1 MKREKQDTIRE
12 KISDKIVQFSKPI
25 YFNLKRN
32 RKEWEVTQ
40 KDLELMPIGT
50 LGNDLS
56 LFLIKHQFHIIP
68 KAEFHDVFHVIF
80 EIGTE
85 MKDEVCIQFVPLGNG
100 SISFANL
107 ITTAISIL
115 IYPEY
120 LLDFYKY
127 FQKGRKAVKF
137 YDWDWEQL
145 LQCQTK
151 DLRARIFKTKI

>member
-25 YFNLKRN
+25 YFYLKRN
-32 RKEWEVTQ
+32 KRAWEITQ
-40 KDLELMPIGT
+40 KDLALMPIGT

-56 LFLIKHQFHIIP
+56 LFLNKNKFDIIP

-100 SISFANL
+100 AISFANL

-115 IYPEY
+115 IYPEM
-120 LLDFYKY
+120 LLDFYKH
-127 FQKGRKAVKF
+127 FQRGRKANKF
-137 YDWDWEQL
+137 YHWDWEQL
-145 LQCQTK
+145 LQCQTN
-151 DLRARIFKTKI
+151 DLRAAIFQQKI